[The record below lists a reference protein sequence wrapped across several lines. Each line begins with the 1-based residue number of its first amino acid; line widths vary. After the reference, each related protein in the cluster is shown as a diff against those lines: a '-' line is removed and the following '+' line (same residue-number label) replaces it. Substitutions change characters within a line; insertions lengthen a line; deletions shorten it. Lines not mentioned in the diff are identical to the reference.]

1 MTLSGENRGPAI
13 GIFGGTFDPI
23 HYGHLRPA
31 LDVAEALDLAEVRF
45 IPSGRPPH
53 RGQPVA
59 SPELRLEMVRAAV
72 APEPRFVVDERE
84 IHADRPSYSVT
95 TLESLRRERPDTP
108 LCLIVGM
115 DAFLG
120 LAGWHRWR
128 QLLDLAHLVVAH
140 RPGWHLQAEG
150 ELSTLV
156 AAHQLHDPAG
166 LHEVPAGHIFLQT
179 VIQLEISS
187 TAIREIVAAGGD
199 VRYLLPEAVRE
210 LIVTAGCYRPVEDE

>member
-1 MTLSGENRGPAI
+1 MRPV

-31 LDVAEALDLAEVRF
+31 LDVLEALDLAEVRF
-45 IPSGRPPH
+45 IPSGQPPH

-59 SPELRLEMVRAAV
+59 LPADRLAMVKAAV

-84 IHADRPSYSVT
+84 VHSHAPSYSVT
-95 TLESLRRERPDTP
+95 TLESLRQDLPDTP
-108 LCLIVGM
+108 LALILGM

-128 QLLDLAHLVVAH
+128 ELLDLAHLVVAH

-150 ELSTLV
+150 ELSSLV
-156 AAHQLHDPAG
+156 AAKQTYDPTALHERPAG
-166 LHEVPAGHIFLQT
+166 YIFLQAVT
-179 VIQLEISS
+179 QLEISS
-187 TAIREIVAAGGD
+187 TVIREKVAQGGD
-199 VRYLLPEAVRE
+199 LRYLLPEEVRT
-210 LIVTAGCYRPVEDE
+210 LIMTHDYYRYRK

>member
-1 MTLSGENRGPAI
+1 MSAI

-31 LDVAEALDLAEVRF
+31 LDVLEALKLGEIRF

-59 SPELRLEMVRAAV
+59 PGALRLEMVKAAV

-84 IHADRPSYSVT
+84 IHSDQPSYSVT
-95 TLESLRRERPDTP
+95 TLESLRRELPDVP

-120 LAGWHRWR
+120 LTGWHRWR
-128 QLLDLAHLVVAH
+128 ELLGLAHLVVAH

-156 AAHQLHDPAG
+156 AAHQIHDPARLCATPG
-166 LHEVPAGHIFLQT
+166 GAIFLQAVT
-179 VIQLEISS
+179 QLEISS
-187 TAIREIVAAGGD
+187 TAIREIVADGRD
-199 VRYLLPEAVRE
+199 VRFLMPEAVRN
-210 LIVTAGCYRPVEDE
+210 LIVEADCYRCPSNPEGG

>member
-1 MTLSGENRGPAI
+1 LKRPI

-31 LDVAEALDLAEVRF
+31 LDVLEALDLAEIRF

-53 RGQPVA
+53 RGQPFA
-59 SPELRLEMVRAAV
+59 SPGERLEMVRAAV

-84 IHADRPSYSVT
+84 VHSDEPSYSVV
-95 TLESLRRERPDTP
+95 TLESLRYEFPDRP
-108 LCLIVGM
+108 LALIVGM

-128 QLLDLAHLVVAH
+128 ELLDLAHLVVAH

-150 ELSTLV
+150 ELSSLV
-156 AAHQLHDPAG
+156 AARRARDPAVLRERRG
-166 LHEVPAGHIFLQT
+166 GSIFLQAVT
-179 VIQLEISS
+179 QLEISS
-187 TAIREIVAAGGD
+187 TVIREKAAGD
-199 VRYLLPEAVRE
+199 KDLRYLLPEEVMS
-210 LIVTAGCYRPVEDE
+210 LIGNHDYYRSAGQARRDTETQ